1 MMEALHR
8 PAQRYGL
15 DVLGQRWP
23 DGVLENVVSHQM
35 LTDFPRSGEGVLD
48 VHSPPSFS
56 VSLCPWK
63 TDLCGLESAHF
74 GFTVGSK

>member
-35 LTDFPRSGEGVLD
+35 LTDFPRSGERCAGCPL
-48 VHSPPSFS
+48 STFLLCFPL
-56 VSLCPWK
+56 SLE
-63 TDLCGLESAHF
+63 D
-74 GFTVGSK
+74 